1 MVPFRVRVLWGK
13 QLDRVDAI
21 TFTATLN
28 TSLSLRFHWWYSLGL
43 PCVSYCVGVIWC
55 SMVVLGSSP
64 GGQHN
69 EGDVTPVSGSAPLGS
84 KKSSGGGGFL
94 RSLLCCW
101 RGGRGKGP
109 PGSNGANSIDG
120 RASPLPQ
127 ERGLLVMDHTAPRP
141 LLPPVKHQDMH
152 KKCMVIDLDETLVH
166 SSFKVCAHV
175 LFKIFLLFIFC
186 KLC

>member
-1 MVPFRVRVLWGK
+1 
-13 QLDRVDAI
+13 
-21 TFTATLN
+21 
-28 TSLSLRFHWWYSLGL
+28 
-43 PCVSYCVGVIWC
+43 
-55 SMVVLGSSP
+55 MVVLGSSP

-69 EGDVTPVSGSAPLGS
+69 EGDGTPVSGSAPLGS
-84 KKSSGGGGFL
+84 KKSSGSGGFL

-127 ERGLLVMDHTAPRP
+127 ERGLLVMAEHAPRP
-141 LLPPVKHQDMH
+141 LLPPVRHQDMH

-166 SSFKVCAHV
+166 SSFKVC
-175 LFKIFLLFIFC
+175 IPCYCCLLINSEFYFGHDLSPPICLRKPVFSV
-186 KLC
+186 